1 MKFKNQLIQ
10 NLVSNGLEATTDH
23 SLEYKDAYKIFKFK
37 KGIADANKAIEEKR
51 QELVKTAGIE
61 DGQKFDE
68 RRKELEALPQMNEA
82 EQKEYDEMLEKLKKF
97 GELYNELL
105 NDESEVEIKTISFE
119 AYHKLANENKQ
130 VPVTI
135 PGKDKPQTILVDF
148 YMAFREP
155 LKDKLWIEPED

>member
-1 MKFKNQLIQ
+1 
-10 NLVSNGLEATTDH
+10 
-23 SLEYKDAYKIFKFK
+23 
-37 KGIADANKAIEEKR
+37 
-51 QELVKTAGIE
+51 
-61 DGQKFDE
+61 
-68 RRKELEALPQMNEA
+68 MNEA

-148 YMAFREP
+148 YMAFREQ